1 MTERRIPASVTA
13 LLACS
18 AAASL
23 LIVNAAQARP
33 LPASV
38 DGLIAAAPAL
48 PASVVALLSVTPPPS
63 VLLVNGPEQF
73 ETDPEIALA
82 RERQQEVTADSE
94 AIFNKAGAEKR
105 DLTEAEQ
112 KQVEDNNAE
121 FDRLDRSISNRG
133 RFLAQNAALS
143 GGRGRRTE
151 PDTAPGDESDR
162 PSNRGGA
169 QPGSG
174 RVEPRVAVN
183 RGNGGFRSFGDFAES
198 VKNHVL
204 NRHTDNRLSNA
215 AASTFGSEGTGADG
229 GFAVPPDFAN
239 EISVK
244 VFAEDSL
251 IGRCDAMPTTTNSKT
266 LPVDMTTPWD
276 STGGIQAYWDGEARA
291 MTQSKPKLEEETFKA
306 HKLHCLVPV
315 TEELLEDA
323 PAMDAYL
330 RRKAPE
336 KMDFAISNAIV
347 RGSGA
352 GMPLGF
358 MNSQALVT
366 QAAEAGQ
373 AADTI
378 VALNISRMWSR
389 MPVSSRMSAIWLIHP
404 DAEPLLDVMTV
415 GQQPVYMPAGG
426 LSESPYG
433 RLKGRPVIPHQVCE
447 TVGDLGDIMLVD
459 LKQYLALKKIG
470 GGRDANGFKAETS
483 IHLWFDQDLTAFK
496 FTFRLGGQPWWSKAT
511 DPRDGSNT
519 QSPFVTLA
527 AR

>member
-23 LIVNAAQARP
+23 LIVNAA
-33 LPASV
+33 PAHAVPSSV
-38 DGLIAAAPAL
+38 K
-48 PASVVALLSVTPPPS
+48 ALLATSVPAG
-63 VLLVNGPEQF
+63 VLLVNEPTPF
-73 ETDPEIALA
+73 ESDAEIALH

-94 AIFNKAGAEKR
+94 AIYAKAGAEKR

-112 KQVEDNNAE
+112 KQVEDNVAE
-121 FDRLDRSISNRG
+121 FDRLERTINARG
-133 RFLAQNAALS
+133 RFLAQGASLR
-143 GGRGRRTE
+143 GGRGRQTE
-151 PDTAPGDESDR
+151 PDDTGAP
-162 PSNRGGA
+162 PANRHEPEGG
-169 QPGSG
+169 GRG
-174 RVEPRVAVN
+174 RVEPRVN
-183 RGNGGFRSFGDFAES
+183 TTRNNGGFRSFGDFAES

-276 STGGIQAYWDGEARA
+276 SSGGIQAYWDGEARA

-358 MNSQALVT
+358 MNSAALVT